1 MNRLRQPNVQL
12 AGQLDFNVP
21 SRGNARV
28 SIAALQLTIPTTR
41 RYVLVSLYAGAPP
54 LFEKPLR
61 YNISFEFRGENNND
75 PRCCCKERQLDETT
89 HSSVYVCES
98 KLFKCAEYIFTSH
111 ASSLPKKIKL

>member
-41 RYVLVSLYAGAPP
+41 RYVSRSHYKRRGPSFVGETIP
-54 LFEKPLR
+54 L
-61 YNISFEFRGENNND
+61 
-75 PRCCCKERQLDETT
+75 
-89 HSSVYVCES
+89 
-98 KLFKCAEYIFTSH
+98 
-111 ASSLPKKIKL
+111 

>member
-12 AGQLDFNVP
+12 AGQLDFNIP

-28 SIAALQLTIPTTR
+28 SIPALQLTIPTTR

-61 YNISFEFRGENNND
+61 YNISFEFQGENNND
-75 PRCCCKERQLDETT
+75 PRCCCKERQLLLDETT
-89 HSSVYVCES
+89 HSSVNVCES
-98 KLFKCAEYIFTSH
+98 KLFKCAEYI
-111 ASSLPKKIKL
+111 